1 MGGTRIDDHWVQQ
14 VRRGNKVL
22 FRALLISVPLSNLGA
37 MAVPFLGGTR
47 SDLRWITLMWTLAEL
62 LLLIGVYTLSAPVA
76 CREEIR
82 VTDAPRRL
90 LRICTVL
97 AFLGQVG
104 RLMAS
109 HIQSWPHIP
118 YMLAGER
125 LAESVAIF
133 CLFLY
138 LRRLGQRFDQP
149 RLCRSL
155 GLIAWVAAIASV
167 LRIFSLSGLY
177 REFGLSL
184 STYNALFWSRE
195 SFRLVVWIW
204 ALRLLWKCVTRI
216 PTATEGRCIN
226 CGYPHEG
233 LTDPRCPEC
242 GLVFDLGSVNID
254 TRTASSIR
262 CLWRA

>member
-1 MGGTRIDDHWVQQ
+1 MTGIENHWVQQ
-14 VRRGNKVL
+14 VRLGNKLL
-22 FRALLISVPLSNLGA
+22 FWALLISVPLTNLGA
-37 MAVPFLGGTR
+37 MAVPLLGGTR
-47 SDLRWITLMWTLAEL
+47 SDLRWITLVWTLAEL

-76 CREEIR
+76 CPEEIR
-82 VTDAPRRL
+82 ITDAPRRL

-97 AFLGQVG
+97 AFPGQVV
-104 RLMAS
+104 RLVAS

-138 LRRLGQRFDQP
+138 LRRLGQRFDQR

-167 LRIFSLSGLY
+167 LRILSLGGMY

-204 ALRLLWKCVTRI
+204 ALRLLWKCGARI
-216 PTATEGRCIN
+216 PVAAEGRCIN
-226 CGYPHEG
+226 CGYPQAG
-233 LTDPRCPEC
+233 LMDPRCPEC
-242 GLVFDLGSVNID
+242 GLAFDLGSAN
-254 TRTASSIR
+254 TAT
-262 CLWRA
+262 